1 MNTSLLIEPMNIQ
14 QLLDKNF
21 FIPAYQRGYRWTPQQ
36 IKDFLN
42 DINEF
47 EPKIN
52 ENGEK
57 SWYCL
62 QPLVLKPMDIESVNI
77 NRLDVEKNW
86 YEVIDGQQRLTTIFL
101 LIHYINE
108 MWKGKFKH
116 KEFTLKYQTR
126 QFSSDFLTNL
136 AIDTTNNDGIIN
148 DQNIDFFF
156 ISNAYQT
163 IHEWAES
170 LELTGQ
176 LNSAELES
184 KFVHYTKVIWY
195 ETDSDSV
202 EVFTRLNV
210 GKIPLT
216 NAELIKALFLNKT
229 NFIELNDKDKAKIR
243 LQQIEISTEWDR
255 MEYALQHDSFWYF
268 LTDRKQL
275 TTRIDLIFN
284 LISKKHAKNDDY
296 FTFRCFSERLKKEKI
311 KNVWREVKQCFQTLE
326 EWYKDR
332 TLYHKIGYLISIG
345 FNIDKIYALNKD
357 TTKIE
362 FLNVIN
368 KKIIEYLPN
377 NDLNELQYRSEKIRP
392 ILLFHNVQTFLN
404 NKNETTRFPFDR
416 FKKEKWD
423 VEHITALADQP
434 PRSDQHKK
442 DWIKEILD
450 NISNLNLDSHLQN
463 KLLEVQ
469 SDLSQ
474 FDEFFIQFM
483 EAFQGQGLDVN
494 SIDNLVL
501 LDSSTNR
508 SYKNSVFPIKRKK
521 IIQREKTGT
530 FVPICTK
537 NVFMKFYSTD
547 VEQMSFWGEKD
558 REQYLTD
565 IEETISSLK
574 NSQLA

>member
-1 MNTSLLIEPMNIQ
+1 MNRSLFIEPMNIQ

-21 FIPAYQRGYRWTPQQ
+21 FIPAYQRGYRWAPQQ
-36 IKDFLN
+36 VKDFLN
-42 DINEF
+42 DINQF

-52 ENGEK
+52 DKGEK

-62 QPLVLKPMDIESVNI
+62 QPLVLKPMDTESVAI
-77 NRLDVEKNW
+77 NGLDTEKIW

-101 LIHYINE
+101 VVHYINE
-108 MWKGKFKH
+108 MWKGKSKH

-126 QFSSDFLTNL
+126 QSSSNFLNFL
-136 AIDTTNNDGIIN
+136 EVDATNNDVIIN

-156 ISNAYQT
+156 ISTAYQA
-163 IHEWAES
+163 IHKWAEN
-170 LELTGQ
+170 LKNCEELNEDEFG
-176 LNSAELES
+176 S
-184 KFVHYTKVIWY
+184 KIIHYTKVIWY
-195 ETDSDSV
+195 ETESDSV

-229 NFIELNDKDKAKIR
+229 NFIELDDKDKAKIR

-255 MEYALQHDSFWYF
+255 MEYALQNDSFWYF
-268 LTDRKQL
+268 LTDKKVL

-284 LISKKHAKNDDY
+284 LISKKTIHHDEF
-296 FTFRCFSERLKKEKI
+296 FTFRFFSEKLKKDKI
-311 KNVWREVKQCFQTLE
+311 KDIWGEVKQCFQTLE
-326 EWYKDR
+326 EWYQDR
-332 TLYHKIGYLISIG
+332 KLYHKIGYLIAIGYSI
-345 FNIDKIYALNKD
+345 NEIYELKNSKS
-357 TTKIE
+357 KME
-362 FLNVIN
+362 FLKLVNN
-368 KKIIEYLPN
+368 KILEYFPDD
-377 NDLNELQYRSEKIRP
+377 DLSELQYGFEKIRH
-392 ILLFHNVQTFLN
+392 ILLFHNVQTLLN
-404 NKNETTRFPFDR
+404 NQNETTRFPFDR
-416 FKKEKWD
+416 YKKEKWD

-450 NISNLNLDSHLQN
+450 NSSNLNLDSQLQN

-483 EAFQGQGLDVN
+483 ESFQDQCLDVN

-508 SYKNSVFPIKRKK
+508 SYKNSVFPIKRRK
-521 IIQREKTGT
+521 IIEREKNGT

-565 IEETISSLK
+565 IEETINSLK
-574 NSQLA
+574 QS

>member
-1 MNTSLLIEPMNIQ
+1 MNIQ
-14 QLLDKNF
+14 QLLEKNF

-42 DINEF
+42 DINQF

-52 ENGEK
+52 DKGEK

-62 QPLVLKPMDIESVNI
+62 QPLVLKPMDRDSISINGLDIE
-77 NRLDVEKNW
+77 KTW

-108 MWKGKFKH
+108 MWKGKSKY

-126 QFSSDFLTNL
+126 QSSSDFLNNL
-136 AIDTTNNDGIIN
+136 EIDINNASISE
-148 DQNIDFFF
+148 QNIDFFF

-163 IHEWAES
+163 IHEWAEGLES
-170 LELTGQ
+170 LGQ

-255 MEYALQHDSFWYF
+255 MEYALQNDSLWYF
-268 LTDRKQL
+268 LTDKKVL

-284 LISKKHAKNDDY
+284 LISNKKSNDDDF
-296 FTFRCFSERLKKEKI
+296 FTFRFFSEKLKQEKI
-311 KNVWREVKQCFQTLE
+311 KQVWRDVKQCFQTLQ
-326 EWYKDR
+326 EWYEDR
-332 TLYHKIGYLISIG
+332 KLYHKIGYLIATG
-345 FNIDKIYALNKD
+345 FGINEVYELKNSKS
-357 TTKIE
+357 KKE
-362 FLNVIN
+362 FLNLIN
-368 KKIIEYLPN
+368 EKIIEYLPGD
-377 NDLNELQYRSEKIRP
+377 DLDELQYGSPKIRP
-392 ILLFHNVQTFLN
+392 ILLFHNVQTLLN
-404 NKNETTRFPFDR
+404 NKNETIKFPFDR
-416 FKKEKWD
+416 YKKEKWD

-434 PRSDQHKK
+434 PKSDQHKK

-450 NISNLNLDSHLQN
+450 NISNLNLDSSLQT
-463 KLLEVQ
+463 KLIDVQ
-469 SDLSQ
+469 SDLTK
-474 FDEFFIQFM
+474 FDEFFIQFI

-508 SYKNSVFPIKRKK
+508 SYKNSVFPLKRKK
-521 IIQREKTGT
+521 IIEREKTGT

-547 VEQMSFWGEKD
+547 VEQMTFWGEKD
-558 REQYLTD
+558 RERYLTD
-565 IEETISSLK
+565 IEEVINSLK
-574 NSQLA
+574 NSQSA

>member
-1 MNTSLLIEPMNIQ
+1 MNTKLVIEPMNIQ

-21 FIPAYQRGYRWTPQQ
+21 YIPAYQRGYRWTPQQ
-36 IKDFLN
+36 VTDFLN

-77 NRLDVEKNW
+77 NGFDIDKKW

-101 LIHYINE
+101 VIHYINE

-116 KEFTLKYQTR
+116 KEFSLNYQTR
-126 QFSSDFLTNL
+126 KSSSDFLNNL
-136 AIDTTNNDGIIN
+136 EVDEVANDVLIDDR
-148 DQNIDFFF
+148 NIDFFY
-156 ISNAYQT
+156 ISTAYRT
-163 IHEWAES
+163 IHKWAES
-170 LELTGQ
+170 LESKGL
-176 LNSAELES
+176 LNSGELES
-184 KFVHYTKVIWY
+184 KFIHYTKVIWY

-216 NAELIKALFLNKT
+216 NAELIKALFLNRT
-229 NFIELNDKDKAKIR
+229 NFVDLSDKDKSKVR

-268 LTDRKQL
+268 LTDKKIL

-284 LISKKHAKNDDY
+284 LISKKIINNDDDF
-296 FTFRCFSERLKKEKI
+296 FTFRFFSEKLKRDTI
-311 KNVWREVKQCFQTLE
+311 KDVWREVKQCFQTLE
-326 EWYKDR
+326 EWYQDR
-332 TLYHKIGYLISIG
+332 KLYHKIGYLIAIGYSISEIYELRNSKSKTEFIKLING
-345 FNIDKIYALNKD
+345 KIL
-357 TTKIE
+357 
-362 FLNVIN
+362 
-368 KKIIEYLPN
+368 EYLPN
-377 NDLNELQYRSEKIRP
+377 DDLGELQYGSEKIRN
-392 ILLFHNVQTFLN
+392 ILLFHNVQTLLN
-404 NKNETTRFPFDR
+404 NKNETTKFPFDR
-416 FKKEKWD
+416 YKKERWD
-423 VEHITALADQP
+423 VEHITAIADQP
-434 PRSDQHKK
+434 PRTDIHKK

-450 NISNLNLDSHLQN
+450 NSSNLNLDSQILD
-463 KLLEVQ
+463 KILEVQ
-469 SDLSQ
+469 NDLLK

-483 EAFQGQGLDVN
+483 ESFQDQGLDVN
-494 SIDNLVL
+494 SLDNLVL

-521 IIQREKTGT
+521 IIEREKTGT

-558 REQYLTD
+558 REQYLID
-565 IEETISSLK
+565 IEATINSLK
-574 NSQLA
+574 NS

>member
-1 MNTSLLIEPMNIQ
+1 MNIQ

-42 DINEF
+42 DINQF

-52 ENGEK
+52 DKGEK

-62 QPLVLKPMDIESVNI
+62 QPLVLKPMDRDSISINGLDIE
-77 NRLDVEKNW
+77 KTW

-108 MWKGKFKH
+108 MWKGKSKY

-126 QFSSDFLTNL
+126 QSSSDFLNNL
-136 AIDTTNNDGIIN
+136 EIDINNASISE
-148 DQNIDFFF
+148 QNIDFFF

-163 IHEWAES
+163 IHEWAEG
-170 LELTGQ
+170 LELLGQ

-255 MEYALQHDSFWYF
+255 MEYALQNDSLWYF
-268 LTDRKQL
+268 LTDKKVL

-284 LISKKHAKNDDY
+284 LISNKKSNDDDF
-296 FTFRCFSERLKKEKI
+296 FTFRFFSEKLKQEKI
-311 KNVWREVKQCFQTLE
+311 KQVWRDVKQCFQTLQ
-326 EWYKDR
+326 EWYEDR
-332 TLYHKIGYLISIG
+332 KLYHKIGYLIATG
-345 FNIDKIYALNKD
+345 FGINEVYELKNSKS
-357 TTKIE
+357 KKE
-362 FLNVIN
+362 FLNLIN
-368 KKIIEYLPN
+368 EKIIEYLPGD
-377 NDLNELQYRSEKIRP
+377 DLGELQYGSPKIRP
-392 ILLFHNVQTFLN
+392 ILLFHNVQTLLN
-404 NKNETTRFPFDR
+404 NKNETTKFPFDR
-416 FKKEKWD
+416 YKKEKWD

-434 PRSDQHKK
+434 PKSDQHKK

-450 NISNLNLDSHLQN
+450 NISNLNLDSSLQT
-463 KLLEVQ
+463 KLIDVQ
-469 SDLSQ
+469 SDLTK
-474 FDEFFIQFM
+474 FDEFFIQFI

-508 SYKNSVFPIKRKK
+508 SYKNSVFPLKRKK
-521 IIQREKTGT
+521 IIEREKTGT

-547 VEQMSFWGEKD
+547 VEQMTFWGEKD
-558 REQYLTD
+558 RERYLTD
-565 IEETISSLK
+565 IEEVINSLK
-574 NSQLA
+574 NSQSA

>member
-1 MNTSLLIEPMNIQ
+1 MIEPMNIQ
-14 QLLDKNF
+14 QLLEKNF

-42 DINEF
+42 DINQF

-52 ENGEK
+52 DKGEK

-62 QPLVLKPMDIESVNI
+62 QPLVLKPMDRDSISINGLDIE
-77 NRLDVEKNW
+77 KTW

-108 MWKGKFKH
+108 MWKGKSKY

-126 QFSSDFLTNL
+126 QSSSDFLNNL
-136 AIDTTNNDGIIN
+136 EIDINNASISE
-148 DQNIDFFF
+148 QNIDFFF

-163 IHEWAES
+163 IHEWAEGLES
-170 LELTGQ
+170 LGQ

-255 MEYALQHDSFWYF
+255 MEYALQNDSLWYF
-268 LTDRKQL
+268 LTDKKVL

-284 LISKKHAKNDDY
+284 LISNKKSNDDDF
-296 FTFRCFSERLKKEKI
+296 FTFRFFSEKLKQEKI
-311 KNVWREVKQCFQTLE
+311 KQVWRDVKQCFQTLQ
-326 EWYKDR
+326 EWYEDR
-332 TLYHKIGYLISIG
+332 KLYHKIGYLIATG
-345 FNIDKIYALNKD
+345 FGINEVYELKNSKS
-357 TTKIE
+357 KKE
-362 FLNVIN
+362 FLNLIN
-368 KKIIEYLPN
+368 EKIIEYLPGD
-377 NDLNELQYRSEKIRP
+377 DLDELQYGSPKIRP
-392 ILLFHNVQTFLN
+392 ILLFHNVQTLLN
-404 NKNETTRFPFDR
+404 NKNETTKFPFDR
-416 FKKEKWD
+416 YKKEKWD

-434 PRSDQHKK
+434 PKSDQHKK

-450 NISNLNLDSHLQN
+450 NISNLNLDSSLQT
-463 KLLEVQ
+463 KLIDVQ
-469 SDLSQ
+469 SDLTK
-474 FDEFFIQFM
+474 FDEFFIQFI

-508 SYKNSVFPIKRKK
+508 SYKNSVFPLKRKK
-521 IIQREKTGT
+521 IIEREKTGT

-547 VEQMSFWGEKD
+547 VEQMTFWGEKD
-558 REQYLTD
+558 RERYLTD
-565 IEETISSLK
+565 IEEVINSLK
-574 NSQLA
+574 NSQSA

>member
-1 MNTSLLIEPMNIQ
+1 MIEPMNIQ
-14 QLLDKNF
+14 QLLEKNF

-42 DINEF
+42 DINQF

-52 ENGEK
+52 DKGEK

-62 QPLVLKPMDIESVNI
+62 QPLVLKPMDRDSISINGLDIE
-77 NRLDVEKNW
+77 KTW

-108 MWKGKFKH
+108 MWKGKSKY

-126 QFSSDFLTNL
+126 QSGSDFLNNL
-136 AIDTTNNDGIIN
+136 EIDINNASISE
-148 DQNIDFFF
+148 QNIDFFF

-163 IHEWAES
+163 IHEWAEGLES
-170 LELTGQ
+170 LGQ

-255 MEYALQHDSFWYF
+255 IEYALQNDSLWYF
-268 LTDRKQL
+268 LTDKKVL

-284 LISKKHAKNDDY
+284 LISNKKSNDDDF
-296 FTFRCFSERLKKEKI
+296 FTFRFFSEKLKQEKI
-311 KNVWREVKQCFQTLE
+311 KQVWRDVKQCFQTLQ
-326 EWYKDR
+326 EWYEDR
-332 TLYHKIGYLISIG
+332 KLYHKIGYLIATG
-345 FNIDKIYALNKD
+345 FGINEVYELKNSKS
-357 TTKIE
+357 KKE
-362 FLNVIN
+362 FLNLIN
-368 KKIIEYLPN
+368 EKIIEYLPGD
-377 NDLNELQYRSEKIRP
+377 DLDELQYGSPKIRP
-392 ILLFHNVQTFLN
+392 ILLFHNVQTLLN
-404 NKNETTRFPFDR
+404 NKNETTKFPFDR
-416 FKKEKWD
+416 YKKEKWD

-434 PRSDQHKK
+434 PKSEQHKK

-450 NISNLNLDSHLQN
+450 NISNLNLDSSLQT
-463 KLLEVQ
+463 KLIDVQ
-469 SDLSQ
+469 SDLTK
-474 FDEFFIQFM
+474 FDEFFIQFI

-508 SYKNSVFPIKRKK
+508 SYKNSVFPLKRKK
-521 IIQREKTGT
+521 IIEREKTGT

-547 VEQMSFWGEKD
+547 VEQMTFWGEKD
-558 REQYLTD
+558 RERYLTD
-565 IEETISSLK
+565 IEEVINSLK
-574 NSQLA
+574 NSQSA

>member
-1 MNTSLLIEPMNIQ
+1 MNIQ
-14 QLLDKNF
+14 QLLEKNF

-42 DINEF
+42 DINQF

-52 ENGEK
+52 DKGEK

-62 QPLVLKPMDIESVNI
+62 QPLVLKPMDRDSISINGLDIE
-77 NRLDVEKNW
+77 KTW

-108 MWKGKFKH
+108 MWKGKSKY

-126 QFSSDFLTNL
+126 QSGSDFLNNL
-136 AIDTTNNDGIIN
+136 EIDINNASISE
-148 DQNIDFFF
+148 QNIDFFF

-163 IHEWAES
+163 IHEWAEGLES
-170 LELTGQ
+170 LGQ

-255 MEYALQHDSFWYF
+255 IEYALQNDSLWYF
-268 LTDRKQL
+268 LTDKKVL

-284 LISKKHAKNDDY
+284 LISNKKSNDDDF
-296 FTFRCFSERLKKEKI
+296 FTFRFFSEKLKQEKI
-311 KNVWREVKQCFQTLE
+311 KQVWRDVKQCFQTLQ
-326 EWYKDR
+326 EWYEDR
-332 TLYHKIGYLISIG
+332 KLYHKIGYLIATG
-345 FNIDKIYALNKD
+345 FGINEVYELKNSKS
-357 TTKIE
+357 KKE
-362 FLNVIN
+362 FLNLIN
-368 KKIIEYLPN
+368 EKIIEYLPGD
-377 NDLNELQYRSEKIRP
+377 DLDELQYGSPKIRP
-392 ILLFHNVQTFLN
+392 ILLFHNVQTLLN
-404 NKNETTRFPFDR
+404 NKNETTKFPFDR
-416 FKKEKWD
+416 YKKEKWD

-434 PRSDQHKK
+434 PKSEQHKK

-450 NISNLNLDSHLQN
+450 NISNLNLDSSLQT
-463 KLLEVQ
+463 KLIDVQ
-469 SDLSQ
+469 SDLTK
-474 FDEFFIQFM
+474 FDEFFIQFI

-508 SYKNSVFPIKRKK
+508 SYKNSVFPLKRKK
-521 IIQREKTGT
+521 IIEREKTGT

-547 VEQMSFWGEKD
+547 VEQMTFWGEKD
-558 REQYLTD
+558 RERYLTD
-565 IEETISSLK
+565 IEEVINSLK
-574 NSQLA
+574 NSQSA